1 MAILAFLLGL
11 SIGLIGFWW
20 YRSRSEAR
28 LKKVLLNFQNTLP
41 APSLTSSSQL
51 TIAIA
56 QQQKVQQ
63 QLHQQIKTY
72 ETVLEN
78 APIGYLQVDDEN
90 RLIWCNHQAKILLGI
105 QQEPCPA
112 KPRLLLE
119 LVRSYELD
127 DLIEKTR
134 DAAKPRDSSWT
145 FHPVSSDPSQLS
157 EQQPRALQ
165 GYGIPLSNKQVGIFL
180 ENRQEAANLLQR
192 YDRWASDLAHELKTP
207 LTSIRLVAE
216 TLQVR
221 LDSPLKEWVDRLINE
236 TVRLSTLV
244 QDLLDLSRLQRD
256 NLQDFDLKPVDLVL
270 LIESVW
276 SSLEPLARKKEL
288 HLDYRG
294 PESLLLPLNEARIHR
309 LLVNLLDNA
318 IKYSPPH
325 QPIQVEV
332 SLQSLAEE
340 GHLDH
345 LNQADAPPPINHAT
359 DSNPEPPTC
368 LCLDV
373 IDFGPGFADKDLPYV
388 FDRFYRADPSR
399 ARRRTE
405 PDLSGTS
412 SDGMAQSIGTQRFS
426 THRTTTEKAWSTDQN
441 DGYSAADLPHQGGS
455 GLGLAIV
462 RQIVV
467 SHGGRVTARNHPQ
480 TGGAWIQVRL
490 PWTSTTALTK

>member
-1 MAILAFLLGL
+1 ML
-11 SIGLIGFWW
+11 
-20 YRSRSEAR
+20 R
-28 LKKVLLNFQNTLP
+28 NFQSSMLE
-41 APSLTSSSQL
+41 PSLASTSQL
-51 TIAIA
+51 AIAIA

-63 QLHQQIKTY
+63 QLTQQIDTY
-72 ETVLEN
+72 ETILQN

-90 RLIWCNHQAKILLGI
+90 RLIWCNRQAKALLSI
-105 QQEPCPA
+105 HQETSPPQ
-112 KPRLLLE
+112 PRLLLE

-134 DAAKPRDSSWT
+134 DAAEPRHSSWT
-145 FHPVSSDPSQLS
+145 FHPVSADPSELS

-165 GYGIPLSNKQVGIFL
+165 GYGIPLIDKQVGIFL
-180 ENRQEAANLLQR
+180 ENRQETVKLLQR

-216 TLQVR
+216 TLQTR
-221 LDSPLKEWVDRLINE
+221 LDSPLKDWVDRLINE

-256 NLQDFDLKPVDLVL
+256 VLQNLHLKTVNLTK

-276 SSLEPLARKKEL
+276 NSLEPLARKKDL
-288 HLDYRG
+288 HLDYSG
-294 PESLLLPLNEARIHR
+294 PESLLAQLDEARIHR

-325 QPIQVEV
+325 HPIQVEV
-332 SLQSLAEE
+332 SIQPSPAGADYNQPPFDQTRYDRQE
-340 GHLDH
+340 GFEKY
-345 LNQADAPPPINHAT
+345 I
-359 DSNPEPPTC
+359 
-368 LCLDV
+368 CLDV

-399 ARRRTE
+399 TRQKLELNNLTATTSTE
-405 PDLSGTS
+405 NTPEVNKPPHS
-412 SDGMAQSIGTQRFS
+412 
-426 THRTTTEKAWSTDQN
+426 E
-441 DGYSAADLPHQGGS
+441 LPQQGGS

-467 SHGGRVTARNHPQ
+467 AHGGSVIARNHPQ
-480 TGGAWIQVRL
+480 TGGAWLQVRL
-490 PWTSTTALTK
+490 PWQPLDESSNE

>member
-11 SIGLIGFWW
+11 SLGLLVFWC

-28 LKKVLLNFQNTLP
+28 LKKVLLNFQDTML
-41 APSLTSSSQL
+41 APSLASSSQL
-51 TIAIA
+51 SIAIA

-63 QLHQQIKTY
+63 QLTQTIQTY
-72 ETVLEN
+72 EVILQK

-90 RLIWCNHQAKILLGI
+90 RLIWCNQQAKALLSI
-105 QQEPCPA
+105 HQEPCPA

-134 DAAKPRDSSWT
+134 DAAEPRESSWT
-145 FHPVSSDPSQLS
+145 FHAVSSDPTQLS

-165 GYGIPLSNKQVGIFL
+165 GYGIPLVDRQVGIFL
-180 ENRQEAANLLQR
+180 ENRQETAKLLQR

-216 TLQVR
+216 TLQIR
-221 LDSPLKEWVDRLINE
+221 LESPLKEWVDRLINE

-256 NLQDFDLKPVDLVL
+256 VLQNLDLKPVNLIR

-288 HLDYRG
+288 QLDYRG
-294 PESLLLPLNEARIHR
+294 PESLLLPLDEARIHR

-318 IKYSPPH
+318 IKYSPLH
-325 QPIQVEV
+325 QCITIEV
-332 SLQSLAEE
+332 SIQSAVVGEDYEQDLPNQEQRAEKYV
-340 GHLDH
+340 
-345 LNQADAPPPINHAT
+345 
-359 DSNPEPPTC
+359 
-368 LCLDV
+368 CLDV
-373 IDFGPGFADKDLPYV
+373 IDFGPGFAEKDLPYV

-399 ARRRTE
+399 ARQRLELNSPSTAANRLTE
-405 PDLSGTS
+405 PIAPRNMATGTS
-412 SDGMAQSIGTQRFS
+412 SMADSAPPNHPSQS
-426 THRTTTEKAWSTDQN
+426 E
-441 DGYSAADLPHQGGS
+441 LPLQGGS

-467 SHGGRVTARNHPQ
+467 AHRGRVVARNHPQ
-480 TGGAWIQVRL
+480 TGGAWLQVRL
-490 PWTSTTALTK
+490 PWYPIDESLNE